1 MGLFSC
7 WADEEER
14 LPRSGRRLDPRRGE
28 RRDPLGVY
36 SDDMYSILALHGHP
50 GTRGSASRSSD
61 RDGGFASDDAHPLAS
76 VCFMHTAKNMSDAMN
91 SDLGPQQSGSP
102 DPFCINESVG
112 SSMTISRS

>member
-1 MGLFSC
+1 MIRERRDCFGWGLFSR

-28 RRDPLGVY
+28 RRDPLGEY

-50 GTRGSASRSSD
+50 DTRGSASRSSD
-61 RDGGFASDDAHPLAS
+61 LDGGSASDDAHPLAS

-91 SDLGPQQSGSP
+91 SDLGPQ
-102 DPFCINESVG
+102 
-112 SSMTISRS
+112 